1 MTTTSPATAAP
12 MAAPAALRQALWSPW
27 QALAVHWF
35 AQLPSTNAWFQSH
48 PITEPALVVAGEQTA
63 GQGQRG
69 RAWHSPVGG
78 LYWSVGYPVKQTPA
92 PILSLAIAAALCS
105 ELRALGYGA
114 VSVKWPNDLVANGA
128 KLGGILVET
137 LANGRNQWVVVV
149 GVGINHSTP
158 VAAEQPADR
167 PMIGLTEL
175 PVAKP
180 PPAAID
186 HDALIGQLASAALE
200 TLAQPAASLGQA
212 LHARWPALDA
222 LAGRAITLA
231 QPSGGVVSGT
241 AQGIAMDGGLRVL
254 TATGEQTFY
263 SGESRVMSGWQASQ
277 RPLP

>member
-1 MTTTSPATAAP
+1 
-12 MAAPAALRQALWSPW
+12 
-27 QALAVHWF
+27 
-35 AQLPSTNAWFQSH
+35 
-48 PITEPALVVAGEQTA
+48 
-63 GQGQRG
+63 
-69 RAWHSPVGG
+69 

-105 ELRALGYGA
+105 ELRTLGYGA

-137 LANGRNQWVVVV
+137 LANGRNRWVVVI
-149 GVGINHSTP
+149 GVGINHATP

-186 HDALIGQLASAALE
+186 HDALIGRLASTALDTLALPAAQLADS
-200 TLAQPAASLGQA
+200 
-212 LHARWPALDA
+212 LHARWPDLDA
-222 LAGRAITLA
+222 LSGRPITLA
-231 QPSGGVVSGT
+231 QPNGDVVSGT

-254 TATGEQTFY
+254 TADGPQTFY
-263 SGESRVMSGWQASQ
+263 SGESRVMTGWQATEGLLS
-277 RPLP
+277 

>member
-1 MTTTSPATAAP
+1 
-12 MAAPAALRQALWSPW
+12 
-27 QALAVHWF
+27 
-35 AQLPSTNAWFQSH
+35 
-48 PITEPALVVAGEQTA
+48 
-63 GQGQRG
+63 
-69 RAWHSPVGG
+69 

-114 VSVKWPNDLVANGA
+114 VSVKWPNDLVVNGA

-149 GVGINHSTP
+149 GVGINHATP

-186 HDALIGQLASAALE
+186 HDALIGQLASKALD
-200 TLAQPAASLGQA
+200 TLELPAASLGQA
-212 LHARWPALDA
+212 LHERWPDLDA
-222 LAGRAITLA
+222 LAGQAITLA

-263 SGESRVMSGWQASQ
+263 SGESRVMSGWQATEALSS
-277 RPLP
+277 